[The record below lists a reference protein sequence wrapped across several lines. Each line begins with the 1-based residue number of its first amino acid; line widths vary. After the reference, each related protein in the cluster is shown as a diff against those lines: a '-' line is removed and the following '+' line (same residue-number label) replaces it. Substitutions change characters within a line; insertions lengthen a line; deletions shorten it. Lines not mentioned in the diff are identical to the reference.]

1 MRCRIT
7 IIKSLEHL
15 YVLGA
20 LTDEGK
26 LSDPLGLQMSRLP
39 LEPLYA
45 KAMIISSVH
54 KCSAEMLTLIAMLCV
69 ESVFYQPRD
78 KRNEVCTDISILS
91 MPIMFY
97 TLLVMS
103 MFLHSSGEGCPTA
116 VSMYGK

>member
-1 MRCRIT
+1 MICFLNVSGALLLCRIT
-7 IIKSLEHL
+7 VIKSLEHL

-39 LEPLYA
+39 LEPIYA

-54 KCSAEMLTLIAMLCV
+54 KCSAEMLTLVAMLSV

-78 KRNEVCTDISILS
+78 KLNEVHTHLN
-91 MPIMFY
+91 Y
-97 TLLVMS
+97 
-103 MFLHSSGEGCPTA
+103 
-116 VSMYGK
+116 